1 MKFLFVMQVWK
12 ILTGQCLR
20 KFDKAHN
27 KGITSVNF
35 SKDNSQL
42 LSASF
47 DQTIRWPLY
56 YIL

>member
-1 MKFLFVMQVWK
+1 MIFLFIMQVWK

-47 DQTIRWPLY
+47 DQTIR
-56 YIL
+56 